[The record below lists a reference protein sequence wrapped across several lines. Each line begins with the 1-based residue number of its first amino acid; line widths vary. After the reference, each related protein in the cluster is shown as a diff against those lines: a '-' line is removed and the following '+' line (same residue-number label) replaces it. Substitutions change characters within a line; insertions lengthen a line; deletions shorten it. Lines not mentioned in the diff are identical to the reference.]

1 MMDFAKYHALGNDYI
16 IIDPHCLELMP
27 TPETILLLCNRHF
40 GIGADGVLLG
50 PIGLVSEAEPV
61 QLRIF
66 NSDGSECEKSGNGL
80 RIFALYLAEHYLT
93 GDRFV
98 IHTLAGDSPVC
109 VRDIGTGI
117 VQVGMGRPRFDTV
130 AQPLEVNGR
139 ELNLTSVDMGNPHA
153 VIPMARISPELA
165 HELGPAIGRNVRFP
179 NGTNVQLMRVLD
191 RHAIEIEIWERGAGY
206 TLASGS
212 SSCAAA
218 AAAHTLGLVDNTVD
232 VRMPGG
238 TIQIEIGSGG
248 EITMTGT
255 AQPVVSGRLA
265 AAFRAHLCSF
275 AR

>member
-1 MMDFAKYHALGNDYI
+1 MDFAKYHALGNDYI
-16 IIDPHCLELMP
+16 VIDPHCLEIAP

-40 GIGADGVLLG
+40 GIGADGVLFG
-50 PIGLVSEAEPV
+50 PVGLVSEAEPV

-66 NSDGSECEKSGNGL
+66 NPDGSECEKSGNGL
-80 RIFALYLAEHYLT
+80 RIFALYLTEHYLA

-109 VRDIGTGI
+109 VRDIGSGI
-117 VQVGMGRPRFDTV
+117 VQVDMGRPRFDTV
-130 AQPLEVNGR
+130 AEPFEVNGR
-139 ELNLTSVDMGNPHA
+139 ALNLTSVDMGNPHA
-153 VIPMARISPELA
+153 VIPMTRISPELA
-165 HELGPAIGRNVRFP
+165 HELGPVIGRNARFP
-179 NGTNVQLMRVLD
+179 NGSNVQLMRVLD

-218 AAAHTLGLVDNTVD
+218 AAAHTLGLVDNTVE

-265 AAFRAHLCSF
+265 PAFRAHLCSF
-275 AR
+275 AP